1 MAGPV
6 QAGQPVNTP
15 DAAPRRLAA
24 HPSPRFGPTL
34 AAVAATV
41 VAVLP
46 ILLTGALAVQIR
58 RTFAFD
64 PAQLGFAISAGFAA
78 SAVSA
83 MTSGRLSDRWGS
95 RWPVRIGVLLN
106 ACALVAIGTIVR
118 SWVGLGVALVAAG
131 AGNGVIQPATN
142 RLIAR
147 RVRQGRQGWSYGVK
161 QAAIPIATLSGGLA
175 VPIVAL
181 TVGWQWAFIG
191 CGLAALVVLALLPGD
206 GPSVGSER
214 VDGGRLLAG
223 PLLVLM
229 VASGLGAAA
238 ANGMGAFMAV
248 AAVGDGISQAGAGL
262 LIALGAVMSLAARL
276 LVGWHADRTD
286 RDGFGVVA
294 AMLAAGAV
302 GYGLLATGWIPLVL
316 LGTVLAFGAGWGW
329 AGLLNYTIVR
339 SYPHAPAAATGMTQ
353 GAAYLGGVV
362 GPTAFGLAG
371 AHLIAGCGLVGG
383 GAGGPDRRVVHAPR
397 PLAHG
402 GAREVGGSA
411 AGEVPAGNGRAL
423 GPSHP
428 GAARRGHRARAPP
441 AGAIAPAR
449 AASRSPERAATPTL
463 GLHPPL
469 SCK

>member
-1 MAGPV
+1 MRYVRGAVRHERREPGKKLNHDDTQLSSSRTAV
-6 QAGQPVNTP
+6 QARAGQPVSAP
-15 DAAPRRLAA
+15 DAVPRRLLAG
-24 HPSPRFGPTL
+24 PSPRFGPTL

-58 RTFAFD
+58 RTFALD
-64 PAQLGFAISAGFAA
+64 PAHLGFVISAGFAA

-83 MTSGRLSDRWGS
+83 MTSGRLSDRRGS
-95 RWPVRIGVLLN
+95 RWPVSMGVLLN

-118 SWVGLGVALVAAG
+118 SWVGLGVALAAAG
-131 AGNGVIQPATN
+131 VGNGVIQPATN

-181 TVGWQWAFIG
+181 TLGWQWAFIG

-206 GPSVGSER
+206 GAPAGPAR

-262 LIALGAVMSLAARL
+262 LIALGAVVSLVARL

-316 LGTVLAFGAGWGW
+316 AGTVLAFGAGWGW
-329 AGLLNYTIVR
+329 AGLLNYSIVR

-371 AHLIAGCGLVGG
+371 THLSLAVAWWGAGIAVLIAALCTLLGRSLM
-383 GAGGPDRRVVHAPR
+383 A
-397 PLAHG
+397 
-402 GAREVGGSA
+402 ARE
-411 AGEVPAGNGRAL
+411 R
-423 GPSHP
+423 
-428 GAARRGHRARAPP
+428 
-441 AGAIAPAR
+441 
-449 AASRSPERAATPTL
+449 
-463 GLHPPL
+463 
-469 SCK
+469 

>member
-1 MAGPV
+1 MSAPDAVRGRLTAGP
-6 QAGQPVNTP
+6 
-15 DAAPRRLAA
+15 
-24 HPSPRFGPTL
+24 SPTFSPTL

-46 ILLTGALAVQIR
+46 VLLTGALAVQIR
-58 RTFAFD
+58 RTFPLD
-64 PAQLGFAISAGFAA
+64 PAHLSFVISAGFAA
-78 SAVSA
+78 SAASA
-83 MTSGRLSDRWGS
+83 MTSGRLSDRRGS

-106 ACALVAIGTIVR
+106 AGALFAIGTIVR
-118 SWVGLGVALVAAG
+118 SWVGLAVALVAAG
-131 AGNGVIQPATN
+131 AGNGMIQPATN

-175 VPIVAL
+175 VPVVAL
-181 TVGWQWAFIG
+181 TVGWQWAFVG

-206 GPSVGSER
+206 GPPVRQEQ
-214 VDGGRLLAG
+214 VDGGRLFAG

-262 LIALGAVMSLAARL
+262 LIALGAVMSLVARL
-276 LVGWHADRTD
+276 LVGWHADRTG
-286 RDGFGVVA
+286 RDGFGLVA
-294 AMLAAGAV
+294 AMLAAGGV

-316 LGTVLAFGAGWGW
+316 VGTVLAFGAGWGW

-371 AHLIAGCGLVGG
+371 THLTLAVAWW
-383 GAGGPDRRVVHAPR
+383 GAG
-397 PLAHG
+397 LA
-402 GAREVGGSA
+402 VLLA
-411 AGEVPAGNGRAL
+411 ALCALLGRSL
-423 GPSHP
+423 M
-428 GAARRGHRARAPP
+428 AARRGPDDGVP
-441 AGAIAPAR
+441 
-449 AASRSPERAATPTL
+449 SL
-463 GLHPPL
+463 
-469 SCK
+469 